1 MITLKTI
8 QEHLREIDRAQ
19 LIEEYH
25 YRIRD
30 RIAEE
35 YLNVEHSELADLTL
49 EDGKVGLLYLYDRI
63 TDALDYGTEPCCVF
77 VRLDDVREHG
87 ADAQNYAYDLY
98 AQSAIMGFLVSDDE
112 YTQQKTKATPSTPLT
127 IGSTLTDNKSIVT
140 ISLDLVTMLDI

>member
-8 QEHLREIDRAQ
+8 QEHLREIDRAR

-98 AQSAIMGFLVSDDE
+98 AQLEIMGFLVSDDE
-112 YTQQKTKATPSTPLT
+112 YTQQNIYDLMVDVMFEASWF
-127 IGSTLTDNKSIVT
+127 NKSGAFNAAYNR
-140 ISLDLVTMLDI
+140 LDLN